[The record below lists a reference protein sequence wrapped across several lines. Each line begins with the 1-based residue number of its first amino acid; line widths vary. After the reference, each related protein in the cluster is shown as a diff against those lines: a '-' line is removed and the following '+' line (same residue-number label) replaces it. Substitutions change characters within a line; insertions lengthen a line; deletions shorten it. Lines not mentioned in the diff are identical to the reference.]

1 MKQRRQRAGDIP
13 PGKNVDIEE
22 VVTRQ
27 PVTEG
32 TVTEG
37 TVTEGTVPQTP
48 PGTPDLRGTMNTTIE
63 GIADVARNLFGND
76 QGTQA
81 QGTQQQGGKKHR
93 RKTHKRSGGRRKQQS
108 RRRRRRS
115 QHQ

>member
-27 PVTEG
+27 P
-32 TVTEG
+32 VTEG

-76 QGTQA
+76 QGTQ
-81 QGTQQQGGKKHR
+81 QQGGKKHR

-115 QHQ
+115 Q